1 MDGFIDCLNIHFVQ
15 VTVKMAGRWKWFRV
29 VSKGEF
35 LYKNT
40 EFSGCAIK
48 FHFDKTQEVAGSIP
62 EKKS

>member
-1 MDGFIDCLNIHFVQ
+1 
-15 VTVKMAGRWKWFRV
+15 MAGRWKWFRV

-40 EFSGCAIK
+40 EFSGSALK
-48 FHFDKTQEVAGSIP
+48 FHFVTSRGVAGSIP